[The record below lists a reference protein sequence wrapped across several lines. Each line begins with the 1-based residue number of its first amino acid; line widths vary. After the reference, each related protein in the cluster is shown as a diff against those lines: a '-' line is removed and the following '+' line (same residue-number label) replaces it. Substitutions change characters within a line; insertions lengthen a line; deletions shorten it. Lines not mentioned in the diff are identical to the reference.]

1 MACNKSIAV
10 LLLLLACVDISA
22 MLITPVDTDVIL
34 FEPVEITTPTRSV
47 SRIDLGVVV
56 LEYDDSDEGSDDSVT
71 IDIQLGALSDDEDDC
86 TPEGCF
92 DTITE
97 QQWPQIVDTIEYPPL
112 ST

>member
-56 LEYDDSDEGSDDSVT
+56 LEYDDSDEGSDDS
-71 IDIQLGALSDDEDDC
+71 DGLL
-86 TPEGCF
+86 
-92 DTITE
+92 
-97 QQWPQIVDTIEYPPL
+97 PP
-112 ST
+112 

>member
-1 MACNKSIAV
+1 MKGSYVHTRLFQTHMAGNKSIAV

-56 LEYDDSDEGSDDSVT
+56 LEYDDSDEGSDDS
-71 IDIQLGALSDDEDDC
+71 DGLL
-86 TPEGCF
+86 
-92 DTITE
+92 
-97 QQWPQIVDTIEYPPL
+97 PP
-112 ST
+112 